1 MSRAR
6 LRLILPFAGLLFLTF
21 VHSMQT
27 RRHSQLSEDH
37 ALPPPLTDPGPD
49 AATLQ
54 LRIVDGR
61 TGRPVSATVSVNG
74 GTREPQEDPYLPY
87 SLRRT
92 NAERQG
98 PMRFRKLD
106 DYFFTDGSV
115 SVRVPPGHCVV
126 EVGKGYEYRRT
137 RRIFELAKREV
148 RQATIAISPWI
159 DMAELGW
166 YSGDTHI
173 HFERDGSNDDQ
184 LLVLTSAKGIRYAFS
199 LSMNTGG
206 YALGREFESWG
217 QAHGLGPASDVR
229 RGGYFLSS
237 GQEYRNS
244 SMGHVTVVLADGYV
258 PAAGWT
264 ANANLGPSLAVIGDQ
279 ARELGG
285 YMGLNHGGYYRLEA
299 DYVGLTGKADFLELL
314 QLGGYRGLGLDGWYD
329 FLNLGFRWPIVG
341 ASDFPYS
348 RELGDSITYVFSETE
363 PTPRSFMEG
372 VVQGRSFVTSGPMLM
387 VSVNGKGP
395 GDSLQFPA
403 DQPAGLERGDPGPE
417 PTLSGPVPGDRVER
431 AGRLPVL
438 RRERTKR
445 LGSFGKA
452 SGVRKRLGRRQGI
465 RRPGH
470 RGSLQSGLH
479 RRGRPNS
486 LRRRRLRAD
495 SGAPGRLHPL
505 GHDSGDP
512 GPAPGH
518 PCPFDAL
525 SRNSRRS
532 WTGPSSALK
541 RPPIRSVGR

>member
-1 MSRAR
+1 MSRAGRSR

-27 RRHSQLSEDH
+27 RRYSQISEERPTP
-37 ALPPPLTDPGPD
+37 LPLADPGPD

-61 TGRPVSATVSVNG
+61 TGRPVSATVSING
-74 GTREPQEDPYLPY
+74 GEREPDEGPYLSY

-92 NAERQG
+92 NSERQG
-98 PMRFRKLD
+98 PMRFRKID

-115 SVRVPPGHCVV
+115 EVRVPPGQCVV
-126 EVGKGYEYRRT
+126 EVGKGYEYQPT
-137 RRIFELAKREV
+137 RRVYQLAKQEV
-148 RQATIAISPWI
+148 HQATIAVSRWI
-159 DMAELGW
+159 DMAQRGW

-217 QAHGLGPASDVR
+217 QALGLGPASDVR
-229 RGGYFLSS
+229 RGDYFLSS

-244 SMGHVTVVLADGYV
+244 SMGHVTVVMADRYV
-258 PAAGWT
+258 PAGGWT

-299 DYVGLTGKADFLELL
+299 DYVGLTGKSDFLELM

-348 RELGDSITYVFSETE
+348 RELGDSLTYVFSETE
-363 PTPRSFMEG
+363 PTPRGFMEG
-372 VVQGRSFVTSGPMLM
+372 AVQGRSFVTSGPMLL

-395 GDSLQFPA
+395 GESLHFSGG
-403 DQPAGLERGDPGPE
+403 QPAGLEVQVQARSPLYPMRYLEIIWNGRVVSRYFDAKGRSVWDHAERIRVAKSGWVAVRIQGDPGTE
-417 PTLSGPVPGDRVER
+417 AHSNPVYVDVG
-431 AGRLPVL
+431 GRLPFDDDSCGQIL
-438 RRERTKR
+438 AR
-445 LGSFGKA
+445 LEGS
-452 SGVRKRLGRRQGI
+452 I
-465 RRPGH
+465 R
-470 RGSLQSGLH
+470 
-479 RRGRPNS
+479 
-486 LRRRRLRAD
+486 
-495 SGAPGRLHPL
+495 
-505 GHDSGDP
+505 
-512 GPAPGH
+512 
-518 PCPFDAL
+518 
-525 SRNSRRS
+525 
-532 WTGPSSALK
+532 SAMTAEIRDRYRDIHAHLK
-541 RPPIRSVGR
+541 RFRETRDPTGLALPPR

>member
-1 MSRAR
+1 MSRAGRSR

-27 RRHSQLSEDH
+27 RRYSQISEERPTP
-37 ALPPPLTDPGPD
+37 LPLADPGPD

-61 TGRPVSATVSVNG
+61 TGRPVSATVSING
-74 GTREPQEDPYLPY
+74 GEREPDEGPYLSY

-92 NAERQG
+92 NSERQG
-98 PMRFRKLD
+98 PMRFRKID

-115 SVRVPPGHCVV
+115 EVRVPPGQCEV
-126 EVGKGYEYRRT
+126 EVGKGYEYQPT
-137 RRIFELAKREV
+137 RRVFQLAKQEV
-148 RQATIAISPWI
+148 RQATIAVSRWI
-159 DMAELGW
+159 DMAKRGW

-217 QAHGLGPASDVR
+217 QALGLGPASDVR
-229 RGGYFLSS
+229 RGDYFLSS

-244 SMGHVTVVLADGYV
+244 SMGHVTVVMADRYV
-258 PAAGWT
+258 PAGGWT

-285 YMGLNHGGYYRLEA
+285 YMGLNHGGYFRLEA
-299 DYVGLTGKADFLELL
+299 DYVGLTGKADFLELM

-348 RELGDSITYVFSETE
+348 RELGDSLTYVFSETE
-363 PTPRSFMEG
+363 PTPRGFMEG
-372 VVQGRSFVTSGPMLM
+372 AVQGRSFVTSGPMLL

-395 GDSLQFPA
+395 GESLHFSGG
-403 DQPAGLERGDPGPE
+403 QPAGVEVQVQARSPLYPMRYLEIIWNGRVVSRYFDAKGRSVWDHAERIRVAKSGWVAVRIQGDPGTE
-417 PTLSGPVPGDRVER
+417 AHSNPVYVDVG
-431 AGRLPVL
+431 GRLPFDDDSCGQIL
-438 RRERTKR
+438 AR
-445 LGSFGKA
+445 LEGS
-452 SGVRKRLGRRQGI
+452 I
-465 RRPGH
+465 R
-470 RGSLQSGLH
+470 
-479 RRGRPNS
+479 
-486 LRRRRLRAD
+486 
-495 SGAPGRLHPL
+495 
-505 GHDSGDP
+505 
-512 GPAPGH
+512 
-518 PCPFDAL
+518 
-525 SRNSRRS
+525 
-532 WTGPSSALK
+532 SAMTAEIRDRYRDIHAHLK
-541 RPPIRSVGR
+541 RFRETRDPIGLALPPR

>member
-1 MSRAR
+1 MSRSGRTR

-27 RRHSQLSEDH
+27 RRKAQISEDH
-37 ALPPPLTDPGPD
+37 PLPPPLPDPGPD

-61 TGRPVSATVSVNG
+61 TGRPVGATVSING
-74 GTREPQEDPYLPY
+74 GTQEPREGPYLPY

-92 NAERQG
+92 NGERQG

-115 SVRVPPGHCVV
+115 RVRVPPGQCVV
-126 EVGKGYEYRRT
+126 EAGKGYEYQRT
-137 RRIFELAKREV
+137 RRVFQLAKQEV
-148 RQATIAISPWI
+148 RQATIAVSRWI

-173 HFERDGSNDDQ
+173 HFERDGSNDDR
-184 LLVLTSAKGIRYAFS
+184 LLVLTSAKGIRYAYS

-206 YALGREFESWG
+206 YALGREFESWR

-229 RGGYFLSS
+229 RGDYFLSS

-244 SMGHVTVVLADGYV
+244 SMGHVTIVLADDYV
-258 PAAGWT
+258 PAQGWS

-285 YMGLNHGGYYRLEA
+285 YMGLNHGGYYRREA
-299 DYVGLTGKADFLELL
+299 DYLGLTGKSDFLELL

-329 FLNLGFRWPIVG
+329 FLNLGYRWPIVG

-348 RELGDSITYVFSETE
+348 RELGDSLTYVFSETE

-372 VVQGRSFVTSGPMLM
+372 VVQGRSFVTSGPMLL

-395 GDSLQFPA
+395 GESLHFPG
-403 DQPAGLERGDPGPE
+403 DQPAGLELEVRVRSPLYPVRYLEIVWNGRVVSRYFDAEGRSVWDHAERLRVTESGWVAVRVQGDPGTE
-417 PTLSGPVPGDRVER
+417 AHSNPVYVDVE
-431 AGRLPVL
+431 GRLPFDDDACGQIL
-438 RRERTKR
+438 ARLEGSIRSAMTPQIRERYR
-445 LGSFGKA
+445 DIHA
-452 SGVRKRLGRRQGI
+452 R
-465 RRPGH
+465 
-470 RGSLQSGLH
+470 
-479 RRGRPNS
+479 
-486 LRRRRLRAD
+486 
-495 SGAPGRLHPL
+495 
-505 GHDSGDP
+505 
-512 GPAPGH
+512 
-518 PCPFDAL
+518 
-525 SRNSRRS
+525 
-532 WTGPSSALK
+532 LK
-541 RPPIRSVGR
+541 RYRETRDAAGLALPANLRP